1 MLRRWIS
8 CCFLGLTWRRSS
20 GCRWELWHGG
30 RRDPPGHPRWKARAR
45 AAAANARRDRGQA
58 APGPPR
64 PPRSP
69 ASCAGV
75 ALARAGCQAGGSC
88 AHRPSVKKSCGEQGQ
103 RGEQSPGGVT
113 ARGQLWDTHNDEGVE
128 QGPVERQEA
137 DDVCGSA
144 LLRGPLQVWG
154 GMGGGRHG
162 TVTSPCDMGSGTLTS
177 PQVSPPPRPC
187 HSIQQP
193 YGVIRQ

>member
-1 MLRRWIS
+1 MLL
-8 CCFLGLTWRRSS
+8 FGF
-20 GCRWELWHGG
+20 
-30 RRDPPGHPRWKARAR
+30 DV
-45 AAAANARRDRGQA
+45 AAEQRVQVG
-58 APGPPR
+58 
-64 PPRSP
+64 
-69 ASCAGV
+69 
-75 ALARAGCQAGGSC
+75 ALARGAQGPSRTPPMEGKGPGSGGKRQEGQGPGSPWAPTAPQEPGQLRWGGTGQGGLPGWGQLCPQTLGEEILWGAGSAWGT
-88 AHRPSVKKSCGEQGQ
+88 K
-103 RGEQSPGGVT
+103 PGGVT

-154 GMGGGRHG
+154 GTGGGRHG

-187 HSIQQP
+187 HPIQQP